1 MPDRYIG
8 LMSGTSLDGIDAVIA
23 RFGSDNGHD
32 YSPLLV
38 HSHYQPF
45 QTLLRDALLSLNEP
59 GQDELHRAAICANQL
74 AHAYAAAIR
83 TLLAQA
89 GVATSDITAIGCHGQ
104 TVRHRPNA
112 GYTTQ
117 LVNAALLAELT
128 GITTISDFRS
138 RDIAAGG
145 QGAPLVPAFHL
156 HAFGSATE
164 HRAVVNIG
172 GIANITDLPPGG
184 IGAGFDC
191 GPGNALMDEWITAN
205 LNRAFDDNGT
215 WAASGVVNPTL
226 LNTLLAHEFFSR
238 PPPKSTGRDTFH
250 LAWVR
255 NALSGDLIAA
265 DVQATLLALTVEGIA
280 QGVERHCTGAQS
292 LFVCGGGAHNN
303 TLMSRLAV
311 RLPHHRV
318 ANTSLIGV
326 DADWVEAL
334 AFAWLARQTILHE
347 PGNVPGVTGAR
358 GPRVLGAIYPA

>member
-1 MPDRYIG
+1 VPGTFIG

-23 RFGSDNGHD
+23 RFDQGDAA
-32 YSPLLV
+32 PACV

-45 QTLLRDALLSLNEP
+45 QPQLRDALLALNAP
-59 GQDELHRAAICANQL
+59 GHDELHRAAIAAHQL

-89 GVATSDITAIGCHGQ
+89 GLVARDITAIGCHGQ
-104 TVRHRPNA
+104 TVRHRPDA

-128 GITTISDFRS
+128 GITVINDFRS

-156 HAFGSATE
+156 RAFGSGRE

-184 IGAGFDC
+184 VAAGFDC
-191 GPGNALMDEWITAN
+191 GPGNALMDEWIAAN
-205 LNRAFDDNGT
+205 LGRAYDDNGT
-215 WAASGVVNPTL
+215 WAATGAIIPALLDTL
-226 LNTLLAHEFFSR
+226 LSHEYFACA
-238 PPPKSTGRDTFH
+238 PPKSTGRDCFN

-255 NALSGDLIAA
+255 RALSGNESAV
-265 DVQATLLALTVEGIA
+265 DVQATLLALTANSIA
-280 QGVERHCTGAQS
+280 QGVKQHCPGAQA
-292 LFVCGGGAHNN
+292 LYVCGGGAHNGA
-303 TLMSRLAV
+303 LMARLAS
-311 RLPHHRV
+311 RMPDLRV
-318 ANTSLIGV
+318 ATTSTIGV

-334 AFAWLARQTILHE
+334 AVAWLARQTLLRE
-347 PGNVPGVTGAR
+347 PGNVPGVTGAK

>member
-1 MPDRYIG
+1 MPDSTIG
-8 LMSGTSLDGIDAVIA
+8 LMSGTSLDGIDAVIS
-23 RFGSDNGHD
+23 RFDSTDGSP
-32 YSPLLV
+32 SLV

-45 QTLLRDALLSLNEP
+45 QPELRDALLALNEP
-59 GQDELHRAAICANQL
+59 GHDELHRAATCANQL
-74 AHAYAAAIR
+74 AHAYAAAIL
-83 TLLAQA
+83 TLLAQT
-89 GVATSDITAIGCHGQ
+89 GVAARDIAAIGCHGQ
-104 TVRHRPNA
+104 TVRHRPDA

-128 GITTISDFRS
+128 GITTIVDFRS

-205 LNRAFDDNGT
+205 LNRTFDGKGK
-215 WAASGVVNPTL
+215 WAASGAVNPKL
-226 LNTLLAHEFFSR
+226 LNTLLVHEFFAR
-238 PPPKSTGRDTFH
+238 PPPKSTGRDAFH

-255 NALSGDLIAA
+255 RALLGNERPE
-265 DVQATLLALTVEGIA
+265 DVQATLLELTAEGIA
-280 QGVERHCTGAQS
+280 QGVERHCAGVQS
-292 LFVCGGGAHNN
+292 LFVCGGGAHNDA
-303 TLMSRLAV
+303 LMSRLTA
-311 RLPHHRV
+311 RLPRFRV
-318 ANTSLIGV
+318 ANTSAIGV

-334 AFAWLARQTILHE
+334 AFAWLARQTLLRE

>member
-1 MPDRYIG
+1 MPDTFIG

-23 RFGSDNGHD
+23 RFDAGSDA
-32 YSPLLV
+32 PALL

-45 QTLLRDALLSLNEP
+45 QPQLRDALLALNKP
-59 GQDELHRAAICANQL
+59 GHDELHRAAISANQL

-89 GVATSDITAIGCHGQ
+89 GLHARDIGAIGCHGQ
-104 TVRHRPNA
+104 TVRHRPDA

-128 GITTISDFRS
+128 GITVICDFRS

-145 QGAPLVPAFHL
+145 QGAPLAAAFHQ

-172 GIANITDLPPGG
+172 GIANITDLPPGSVA
-184 IGAGFDC
+184 AGFDC

-205 LNRAFDDNGT
+205 LGRAYDDNGG
-215 WAASGVVNPTL
+215 WATSGCVLPEL
-226 LNTLLAHEFFSR
+226 LNTLLAHEFFAR
-238 PPPKSTGRDTFH
+238 KPPKSTGRDTFN

-255 NALSGDLIAA
+255 RALAGAEAAA
-265 DVQATLLALTVEGIA
+265 DVQATLLALSAGSIA
-280 QGVERHCTGAQS
+280 QDVERYCAGAQAV
-292 LFVCGGGAHNN
+292 FVCGGGAHNSA
-303 TLMSRLAV
+303 LMTRLAAL
-311 RLPHHRV
+311 LPDQRV
-318 ANTSLIGV
+318 ANTGAIGV

-334 AFAWLARQTILHE
+334 AFAWLARQTMLRE
-347 PGNVPGVTGAR
+347 PGNVPGVTGAS
-358 GPRVLGAIYPA
+358 GPRILGAIYLA

>member
-1 MPDRYIG
+1 MPDTFIG

-23 RFGSDNGHD
+23 RFNAGSGT
-32 YSPLLV
+32 SELV

-45 QTLLRDALLSLNEP
+45 QPLLRDALLALNEP
-59 GQDELHRAAICANQL
+59 GHDELHRAALSANQL

-89 GVATSDITAIGCHGQ
+89 GLAARDITAIGCHGQ
-104 TVRHRPNA
+104 TVRHRPDA

-128 GITTISDFRS
+128 GITTICDFRS

-172 GIANITDLPPGG
+172 GIANITDLPPGSVA
-184 IGAGFDC
+184 AGFDC
-191 GPGNALMDEWITAN
+191 GPGNALMDEWISAN
-205 LNRAFDDNGT
+205 LGRAYDDNGT
-215 WAASGVVNPTL
+215 WAASGVVIPKL
-226 LNTLLAHEFFSR
+226 LNLLLSHEFFAR
-238 PPPKSTGRDTFH
+238 QPPKSTGRDTFN

-255 NALSGDLIAA
+255 RALSGDEAAA
-265 DVQATLLALTVEGIA
+265 DVQSTLLALTAAGIA
-280 QGVERHCTGAQS
+280 QGIEKNCAGAQS
-292 LFVCGGGAHNN
+292 IFVCGGGAHNSA
-303 TLMSRLAV
+303 LMARLATLL
-311 RLPHHRV
+311 RGKRV
-318 ANTSLIGV
+318 SNTSAIGV

-334 AFAWLARQTILHE
+334 AFAWLARQTLLRK
-347 PGNVPGVTGAR
+347 PGNVPGVTGAQ
-358 GPRVLGAIYPA
+358 GFRVLGAIYPA